1 MKHPHN
7 ITLQEADTLAR
18 LYLECKLTHLQETQF
33 EYLLTNIP
41 YDSPAIREV
50 RSIMVPSLLIAQAAH
65 NHSTS
70 RPRLRHKFSFIA
82 GMAASVTLILAASL
96 YWIQPSSTAPQNN
109 YIVEAYVNGTTLTD
123 KQAEYYARKTEA
135 QSMAM
140 LLKAKLHS
148 EAIQQQ
154 SMSNMNKILNSQ

>member
-18 LYLECKLTHLQETQF
+18 LYLECKLTHLQETQL

-50 RSIMVPSLLIAQAAH
+50 RSLMVPSLLVAQAAH
-65 NHSTS
+65 NHSSS
-70 RPRLRHKFSFIA
+70 RPRLKRKFSFIA
-82 GMAASVTLILAASL
+82 GIAASVTLILAASL
-96 YWIQPSSTAPQNN
+96 YWIQPQSPLPNN
-109 YIVEAYVNGTTLTD
+109 GYIVEAYVNGTTLTD
-123 KQAEYYARKTEA
+123 KQAEYYAKKTEA

-140 LLKAKLHS
+140 MLKAKLHS

-154 SMSNMNKILNSQ
+154 SISNMNKILNAQ